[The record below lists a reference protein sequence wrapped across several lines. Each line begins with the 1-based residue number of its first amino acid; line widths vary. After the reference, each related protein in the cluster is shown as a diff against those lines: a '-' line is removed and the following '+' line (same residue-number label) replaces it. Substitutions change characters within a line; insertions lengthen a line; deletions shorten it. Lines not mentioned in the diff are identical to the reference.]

1 MSPGM
6 FARVIALA
14 VAALMT
20 AAGVCL
26 LDGDRGATADPG
38 LDFCATLLLA
48 PVGLL
53 LGFPLALVGRSLP
66 ALARVRLLLPPDLPV
81 PPPRP

>member
-6 FARVIALA
+6 SARVIALA
-14 VAALMT
+14 VVALIP

-26 LDGDRGATADPG
+26 LDGHQGATADPG
-38 LDFCATLLLA
+38 LDVCATLLLA

-66 ALARVRLLLPPDLPV
+66 ALARARLLLPRDLPV